1 MKPSHVSIGV
11 AILAV
16 SAFFFAGLPGISG
29 DEGYAGLSP
38 RFVPTLV
45 AIGLAVCGALLT
57 WQGVRGGF
65 RNMPEEDAELP
76 SAPHNFKGF
85 LWVALGLVANMALIG
100 TLGFVFSS
108 TLMMVCVA
116 RGYGSRRIVRDALIG
131 LLITVP
137 MWALFEFLLGINLP
151 LLPVAGF
158 EPAPQ
163 REERNMDTLNQLM
176 HGFAVAITPLNLMWA
191 LVGCFWAP
199 RSACCRASARR

>member
-1 MKPSHVSIGV
+1 MENGTGPRCRHLRNTENQTYIVTGPRDRAGGSTTPRAPIMKPSHVSIGV
-11 AILAV
+11 AVLAV
-16 SAFFFAGLPGISG
+16 SVFFLVGLPGISG

-38 RFVPTLV
+38 RFMPTLV
-45 AIGLAVCGALLT
+45 AIGLAVCGVLLT

-65 RNMPEEDAELP
+65 KNMPEEDADLP

-85 LWVALGLVANMALIG
+85 LWVCAGLVANMALIG
-100 TLGFVFSS
+100 TLGFVFAS

-131 LLITVP
+131 LAITVP

-158 EPAPQ
+158 
-163 REERNMDTLNQLM
+163 
-176 HGFAVAITPLNLMWA
+176 
-191 LVGCFWAP
+191 
-199 RSACCRASARR
+199 

>member
-11 AILAV
+11 AILALSV
-16 SAFFFAGLPGISG
+16 FFFAGIPGISG

-45 AIGLAVCGALLT
+45 AIGLAVCGALLL
-57 WQGVRGGF
+57 WQGLRGGF

-85 LWVALGLVANMALIG
+85 LWVAAGLVANMALIG

-131 LLITVP
+131 LVLTLP
-137 MWALFEFLLGINLP
+137 MWALFDFLLGINLP

-158 EPAPQ
+158 
-163 REERNMDTLNQLM
+163 
-176 HGFAVAITPLNLMWA
+176 
-191 LVGCFWAP
+191 
-199 RSACCRASARR
+199 

>member
-1 MKPSHVSIGV
+1 MKPSHIVIGIAV
-11 AILAV
+11 LAI
-16 SAFFFAGLPGISG
+16 SAFFFAGIPGISG
-29 DEGYAGLSP
+29 EEGYAGLSP
-38 RFVPTLV
+38 RFAPTLV
-45 AIGLAVCGALLT
+45 GVGLAVCGALLT

-85 LWVALGLVANMALIG
+85 LWVAVGLVLNMALIG

-151 LLPVAGF
+151 LLPLIG
-158 EPAPQ
+158 
-163 REERNMDTLNQLM
+163 
-176 HGFAVAITPLNLMWA
+176 H
-191 LVGCFWAP
+191 
-199 RSACCRASARR
+199 